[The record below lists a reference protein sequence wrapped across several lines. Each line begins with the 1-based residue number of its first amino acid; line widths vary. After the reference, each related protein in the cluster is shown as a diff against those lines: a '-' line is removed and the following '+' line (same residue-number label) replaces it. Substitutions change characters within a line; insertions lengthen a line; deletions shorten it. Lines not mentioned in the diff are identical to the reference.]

1 MDDSSKTELIIAAE
15 AGDLNKVLEI
25 LENPPAGFDINQ
37 VSDEDGGEMTALDYA
52 CEFGHVEIVKALAQ
66 KGADVHMSSEYPP
79 IIFAFSAG
87 VFEGP
92 SNTWSPHW
100 AVIKYLIEECK
111 VRPDGSNQHSSA
123 YTDVFEAMGEETFAK
138 NKELVNYITEKMESW
153 TSTHPEEEE

>member
-1 MDDSSKTELIIAAE
+1 MSAAE

-25 LENPPAGFDINQ
+25 LENPPADLDINQ
-37 VSDEDGGEMTALDYA
+37 VSDEDGEMTALDYA
-52 CEFGHVEIVKALAQ
+52 CEFGHLEIVKALVQ
-66 KGADVHMSSEYPP
+66 NGADVHMSSWYPP

-100 AVIKYLIEECK
+100 AVIKYLIEECN

-123 YTDVFEAMGEETFAK
+123 YTDVFEAMGEETFAT